1 VQAARFEWPGAGWP
15 HRPVG
20 RALITLAIGLVA
32 APALLLD
39 AAAPSAG
46 GGLVAWHAL
55 STLVLAGLAVWSL
68 WTAQLPRPAGRALA
82 GLMGLLLLGAL
93 GVAAQRLPSEAA
105 MSTLNTLLP
114 ALAVAVSLYAVGW
127 RWARREILW

>member
-1 VQAARFEWPGAGWP
+1 MPAARFEWPGAGWP

-20 RALITLAIGLVA
+20 RALITLAIALVA

-39 AAAPSAG
+39 AAAPSAD
-46 GGLVAWHAL
+46 GGLIAWHAL
-55 STLVLAGLAVWSL
+55 STLVLAGLAVWAL

-93 GVAAQRLPSEAA
+93 GVATQRLPSAEA
-105 MSTLNTLLP
+105 MSTLDTLLP
-114 ALAVAVSLYAVGW
+114 ALAAAALLSIIGW

>member
-1 VQAARFEWPGAGWP
+1 MVPARLGWP

-39 AAAPSAG
+39 AAAPLAD
-46 GGLVAWHAL
+46 GGLIAWHAL
-55 STLVLAGLAVWSL
+55 STLVLACLAVWAL
-68 WTAQLPRPAGRALA
+68 WTAQLPRPAGRAVA

-93 GVAAQRLPSEAA
+93 GVAAQRLPYHAA

-114 ALAVAVSLYAVGW
+114 ALALAASLSIVGW
-127 RWARREILW
+127 RWARQEILW